1 MVLGIGI
8 DAVSI
13 ERMTSKAI
21 KEHVVRRLFH
31 PAEVAQADT
40 LKEHAR
46 AQFLASRFAAK
57 EAFGKA
63 LGCGMC
69 GLVPAE
75 IEVVTDALG
84 RPSIHLEGRTAQY
97 VQELAPDCKILL
109 SLTHE
114 PPLALAQVVLTVGE
128 SMPAVSVAGTAST
141 DISAPADGAHPSA
154 GIVGSATSIGD
165 SAQAD
170 EASACGSCAVFA
182 GDVAGEET

>member
-13 ERMTSKAI
+13 ERMASGAI
-21 KEHVVRRLFH
+21 KDYAVHRLFH
-31 PAEVAQADT
+31 PAEVAKADT
-40 LKEHAR
+40 LKGHAR
-46 AQFLASRFAAK
+46 AQFLASRYAAK

-75 IEVVTDALG
+75 IEVVADALG

-97 VQELAPDCKILL
+97 VQELAPGCRILL

-128 SMPAVSVAGTAST
+128 SMPAVSIVDTAST
-141 DISAPADGAHPSA
+141 DISAPADGVHPSA
-154 GIVGSATSIGD
+154 GIVGSAASVDD

-170 EASACGSCAVFA
+170 EASPCGSCAVFA
-182 GDVAGEET
+182 GNVTGEET